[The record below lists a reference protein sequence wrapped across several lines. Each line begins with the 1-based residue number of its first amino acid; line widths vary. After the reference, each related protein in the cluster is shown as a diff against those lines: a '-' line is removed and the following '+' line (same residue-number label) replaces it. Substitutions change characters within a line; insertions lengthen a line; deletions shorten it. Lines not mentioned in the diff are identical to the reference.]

1 MKRADAARKLADEA
15 SQRDAD
21 LREDLKRRLEN
32 REQQLQAAAAEIT
45 RGNAIIE
52 RLSEQARAQ
61 QQKLRLRA
69 DVVKQQERRVAD
81 ARRDLDSAKH
91 EKELAVADSRREQD
105 KRQQA
110 EKDLEQAN
118 KKLDEA
124 ADLLEHNAAHYTV
137 WHVRRECLWALASN
151 DASILNDEL
160 RYSAEVARENPKNYQ
175 IWYHRRALV
184 EKIGVEA
191 AADELA
197 LISTALRDDAKNY
210 HAWSNR
216 LWVLKTYDM
225 WAGELEFCTALL
237 LSLIHI

>member
-1 MKRADAARKLADEA
+1 MRVEATDAENARQAEALRCAEQERDGAVATSRGLEIRLAALEQRAENAEDTVKRADAARKLADEA

-91 EKELAVADSRREQD
+91 EKELAVADSHVESRTSASRPRKTWSRPTRSSTRR
-105 KRQQA
+105 R
-110 EKDLEQAN
+110 
-118 KKLDEA
+118 
-124 ADLLEHNAAHYTV
+124 
-137 WHVRRECLWALASN
+137 
-151 DASILNDEL
+151 
-160 RYSAEVARENPKNYQ
+160 
-175 IWYHRRALV
+175 
-184 EKIGVEA
+184 
-191 AADELA
+191 
-197 LISTALRDDAKNY
+197 ISSSTT
-210 HAWSNR
+210 S
-216 LWVLKTYDM
+216 
-225 WAGELEFCTALL
+225 E
-237 LSLIHI
+237 